1 MENSHKPSRKDQIL
15 QCLARMLET
24 SPGERITTAALAREV
39 GVSEAALYRHFPSKA
54 RMFEGLIKFIED
66 TLFSRINI
74 ILGEEQTASRRC
86 EKMLLLLLAFAERNP
101 GITRILTGDAL
112 AGETDR
118 LHQRVAQLFD
128 RFETQLRQ
136 VIREAEMREG
146 LRPVI
151 PLPAAANLLMSA
163 AEGRISQY
171 VRSALRKKRRSSPSP
186 WWRESG
192 EYQQNAARQAR
203 AVISRPR
210 RPGSSRH
217 KPVSGSQP
225 RLTSSAVASRPSW

>member
-1 MENSHKPSRKDQIL
+1 MPPRKSQRRQQIL
-15 QCLARMLET
+15 EALAQMLEAG
-24 SPGERITTAALAREV
+24 PGTRITTAGLARQV

-54 RMFEGLIKFIED
+54 KMFEGLIEFIED
-66 TLFSRINI
+66 TLFTRINI
-74 ILGEEQTASRRC
+74 ILSEEQTAAQRC
-86 EKMLLLLLAFAERNP
+86 EKMLMLLLAFAERNP

-112 AGETDR
+112 AGESER

-151 PLPAAANLLMSA
+151 ALPAAANLLMAA

-171 VRSALRKKRRSSPSP
+171 VRSGFQRPPTADWALQWGLSMNGFFRDAVTQPIP
-186 WWRESG
+186 G
-192 EYQQNAARQAR
+192 QA
-203 AVISRPR
+203 
-210 RPGSSRH
+210 GSF
-217 KPVSGSQP
+217 VN
-225 RLTSSAVASRPSW
+225 